1 MTTPT
6 PSAAS
11 AASLVPFF
19 RPQAVA
25 VVGASRDP
33 GSIGQRILT
42 GLLQAGFRGPVY
54 PVNPQA
60 REIAGLPTYPSVR
73 AIPGPVDLAVIV
85 VPASRVLA
93 VVEDCAQ
100 HGVRAIVVISAGF
113 AEVGGEGIAR
123 QAELVAKV
131 RAAGMRLVGPN
142 CLGLLNTDPAVRL
155 NASFSPFF
163 PPVGRVAMSSQ
174 SGAVGLAALCA
185 APRYGVGFSTFVSVG
200 NKADVS
206 GNDLLEYWETDPN
219 TDVILLYLESFGNP
233 RRFSPIARRVG
244 RRKPIV
250 VLHSGLTRA
259 GGRAAGSHT
268 AALATNSTAAEALFQ
283 QTGVVRASTLE
294 EMFDLALAFGCQKP
308 PRGARV
314 AIVTN
319 AGGPGILSA
328 DACEA
333 GGLSVP
339 EPSAALQEHLQRLLP
354 GAASVRNPIDLI
366 AAAGPDAY
374 RRAIEA
380 VLTSGEYDALVV
392 LYTDVGLARIAEV
405 EGAVAAGV
413 TAARAAGAT
422 DAPVLACVLSC
433 EAHRAHITCGHER
446 IPCYPFPES
455 PGRVLGR
462 LAAYGRWRAQPPGE
476 FPAFPDCDFATAQ
489 RIARETADRGG
500 GWLAAEE
507 VRTVLR
513 AAGLTLAP
521 DAFARTAADAAAAAA
536 RLGFPV
542 AVKLASRR
550 FVHKS
555 DVGGVKLGLN
565 DEAAVRQAFTEIRQA
580 VESTGAVAAMDGV
593 IVQPMLRRGVEVM
606 AGVTQDPLFGPL
618 IAFGL
623 GGIHVE
629 VLADVVFRVAPLTDR
644 DAQDMVHGIR
654 GFRLLEGYRGHPPA
668 DVAALEE
675 TLLRLSRL
683 AEHVP
688 EITEI
693 DLNPIFAYPSGEGY
707 CIADARVRIRTGN

>member
-1 MTTPT
+1 MTTPLT
-6 PSAAS
+6 PVAS
-11 AASLVPFF
+11 ATSMVPFF

-25 VVGASRDP
+25 IVGASRDP
-33 GSIGQRILT
+33 DSIGQRILT

-60 REIAGLPTYPSVR
+60 QTIAGLPAYPSLR
-73 AIPGPVDLAVIV
+73 AVPGPVDLAVIV
-85 VPASRVLA
+85 VPAPRVLE
-93 VVEDCAQ
+93 VVDDCAA

-113 AEVGGEGIAR
+113 AEVGGEGVAR
-123 QAELVAKV
+123 QAALVAKV
-131 RAAGMRLVGPN
+131 RAAGLRMIGPN

-155 NASFSPFF
+155 NASFAPFF
-163 PPVGRVAMSSQ
+163 PPAGRVAMSSQ

-185 APRYGVGFSTFVSVG
+185 APRYGIGFSTFVSVG

-206 GNDLLEYWETDPN
+206 GNDLLGYWETDPH

-268 AALATNSTAAEALFQ
+268 AALATNAVAADALFR
-283 QTGVVRASTLE
+283 QTGVVRAATLE
-294 EMFDLALAFGCQKP
+294 DMFHLALAFSCQKP
-308 PRGARV
+308 PQGPRV

-333 GGLSVP
+333 SGLSVP
-339 EPSAALQEHLQRLLP
+339 EASAALQAHLRQRLP
-354 GAASVRNPIDLI
+354 SAASVRNPIDLI
-366 AAAGPDAY
+366 AAAKPDAY
-374 RRAIEA
+374 HHAIA
-380 VLTSGEYDALVV
+380 AMLTSGEYDALVV
-392 LYTDVGLARIAEV
+392 LHTDVGLAPVAEV
-405 EGAVAAGV
+405 EGAIAAGLTAARHAGV
-413 TAARAAGAT
+413 TE
-422 DAPVLACVLSC
+422 APVLACVLSH
-433 EAHRAHITCGHER
+433 EPHSPHIDCGQER
-446 IPCYPFPES
+446 IPCYPFPEI
-455 PGRVLGR
+455 PGRVLGQ
-462 LAAYGRWRAQPPGE
+462 LAAYGRWRAQAPGE
-476 FPAFPDCDFATAQ
+476 DRSFPDSDFLTAQ
-489 RIARETADRGG
+489 RIGQQNAHRGG
-500 GWLAAEE
+500 GWLAADD
-507 VRTVLR
+507 VRTLLR
-513 AAGLTLAP
+513 AAGLKLAP
-521 DAFARTAADAAAAAA
+521 DVFARTADEAAAAAA

-555 DVGGVKLGLN
+555 EVGGVKLGLS
-565 DEAAVRQAFTEIRQA
+565 DEAAVRHAFTEIRQA
-580 VESTGAVAAMDGV
+580 VERTGAAEAMDGV
-593 IVQPMLRRGVEVM
+593 LVQPMLRRGVEVM

-623 GGIHVE
+623 GGIYVE

-644 DAQDMVHGIR
+644 DAQDMVRGIR

-668 DVAALEE
+668 DLAALEE

-683 AEHVP
+683 AEQVP

-693 DLNPIFAYPSGEGY
+693 DLNPIFVYPPGEGY
-707 CIADARVRIRTGN
+707 CIADARVRVRSAW